1 MTCNGLKIDNVVI
14 VKNGVAI
21 LDTKWREKQA
31 PEKTLVNDFR
41 DLIFIDYD
49 LKKVNKNNLE
59 KTLKNG
65 VSCFASTNC
74 RDYDNEILYTLYL
87 NEDLI
92 KVDEMEDKTSE
103 GHPTGTT
110 DHQKQFNII
119 FLKNFVFS
127 VLSWYDITQD
137 YYNAKIK
144 EYEEK
149 GYYQSKWKLEEELF
163 KNQIEK
169 HKKALEE
176 KQDELDEKLT
186 TYHNAVIKHSK
197 EKLKLGFVGMIYER
211 RPQTYVSL
219 IVNTM
224 VYKYDKNANAKHI
237 EKLTE
242 IMKLCNKNISSY
254 DVEKMLNYFN
264 ISIKRGKNGKEN
276 KAN

>member
-31 PEKTLVNDFR
+31 PEKTLCNDFR
-41 DLIFIDYD
+41 DLIAIDYH

-59 KTLKNG
+59 KTLKSG
-65 VSCFASTNC
+65 LSCFVSTNC

-92 KVDEMEDKTSE
+92 KIEQLEDKTSE

-110 DHQKQFNII
+110 NRQKQFNII
-119 FLKNFVFS
+119 FLKDFIFNI
-127 VLSWYDITQD
+127 LSWYDITQD
-137 YYNAKIK
+137 YYNEKIK

-186 TYHNAVIKHSK
+186 TYHKAVIKRSE
-197 EKLKLGFVGMIYER
+197 EKIKQGFVGMIYER
-211 RPQTYVSL
+211 RERKYVSL
-219 IVNTM
+219 IVETM

-237 EKLTE
+237 EKLTK
-242 IMKLCNKNISSY
+242 IMKLCNNNISHY
-254 DVEKMLNYFN
+254 DVERMLNYFN

-276 KAN
+276 KTN

>member
-31 PEKTLVNDFR
+31 PEKTICSDFR
-41 DLIFIDYD
+41 DLISIYYD

-65 VSCFASTNC
+65 LSCFVSTNC

-92 KVDEMEDKTSE
+92 KIEQLEDKTSN

-110 DHQKQFNII
+110 NHQKQFKII
-119 FLKNFVFS
+119 FLKDFIFDI
-127 VLSWYDITQD
+127 LSWYDITQE
-137 YYNAKIK
+137 YYNEKIK
-144 EYEEK
+144 EYEIK
-149 GYYQSKWKLEEELF
+149 GYYQAKWKLEEELF

-176 KQDELDEKLT
+176 KKDELDEKLI
-186 TYHNAVIKHSK
+186 TYHNAIIKRSK
-197 EKLKLGFVGMIYER
+197 EKIKLGFVGMIYER
-211 RPQTYVSL
+211 RPQKYNSL
-219 IVNTM
+219 IVETM
-224 VYKYDKNANAKHI
+224 VYKHDKNEHAKRI
-237 EKLTE
+237 EKLTK
-242 IMKLCNKNISSY
+242 IMELCNKNISSY

-276 KAN
+276 

>member
-14 VKNGVAI
+14 IKNGVAI
-21 LDTKWREKQA
+21 LGTKWREKQA
-31 PEKTLVNDFR
+31 PEKTLCNDFR
-41 DLIFIDYD
+41 DLIAIDYD

-59 KTLKNG
+59 KTLKSG
-65 VSCFASTNC
+65 LSCFVSTNC

-92 KVDEMEDKTSE
+92 KIEQLEDKTSE

-110 DHQKQFNII
+110 NHQKQFNII
-119 FLKNFVFS
+119 FLKDFIFN

-137 YYNAKIK
+137 YYNKKIE
-144 EYEEK
+144 EYEIK
-149 GYYQSKWKLEEELF
+149 GYYQAKWKLEEELF

-186 TYHNAVIKHSK
+186 AYHKAVIKRSE
-197 EKLKLGFVGMIYER
+197 EKIKQGFVGMICER
-211 RPQTYVSL
+211 REQKYISL
-219 IVNTM
+219 IVETM
-224 VYKYDKNANAKHI
+224 TYKYDKNANAKHI

-242 IMKLCNKNISSY
+242 IMKLCNTNISHY
-254 DVEKMLNYFN
+254 DVERMLNYFN
-264 ISIKRGKNGKEN
+264 ISIKRGKNGKEI
-276 KAN
+276 